1 MKCRNKSI
9 SRFFSLF
16 FNEDIQYELLSELT
30 ERRKENSWNKM
41 HQMPKS
47 GSGFSG
53 FQMQRL
59 LNRSKVQKTKENIGK
74 EIGDETVK
82 QMDANLFVGD
92 VEGLKKA
99 QAEKFQAKLKAKY
112 VVTTQQPPP
121 QTFSFFFYQTVLLH
135 NEMIQD

>member
-1 MKCRNKSI
+1 MN
-9 SRFFSLF
+9 FLLF
-16 FNEDIQYELLSELT
+16 FKDIQYELLTELT

-47 GSGFSG
+47 ASGFSG
-53 FQMQRL
+53 FQVQRL

-74 EIGDETVK
+74 EIGDETVR

-99 QAEKFQAKLKAKY
+99 KSESRKIASSSSGTHSLYIQGLNQPKHNL
-112 VVTTQQPPP
+112 VTV
-121 QTFSFFFYQTVLLH
+121 SH
-135 NEMIQD
+135 S